1 MDYAMKIN
9 ILKYNIILAIFL
21 IVTSCSDEGD
31 LSNNINENELLNYRE
46 LLNVSYGA
54 GTNQTYDIYLPE
66 GRNEDTKVMILV
78 HGGGWNSGDKSSM
91 SSLINLY
98 KIDFPEVAL
107 VNINYRLSDEDN
119 PPYPMQINDI
129 TTIVEDLKSKKD
141 DYVISDEYGF
151 IGVSAGGHLSLLW
164 SYSFDIDNNVK
175 MVASIVGPTNFRDPA
190 YLNNTNPLLQELLDS
205 YGVNTTISFLE
216 EVSPVHQAKS
226 TSPPTIH
233 FYGGQD
239 PLIPVSQGTSLRD
252 KLNSLNVVNDYTLYP
267 NAGHGWIGTEL
278 LDTWS
283 KIKAFTETQL
293 L

>member
-1 MDYAMKIN
+1 MQMN
-9 ILKYNIILAIFL
+9 ILKHSLLLTLLLIIA
-21 IVTSCSDEGD
+21 SCTEEGD
-31 LSNNINENELLNYRE
+31 LTNSISENELLDYKE
-46 LLNVSYGA
+46 LLNLSYGESS
-54 GTNQTYDIYLPE
+54 NQTYDIYLPE
-66 GRNEDTKVMILV
+66 GRNEDTKVIILV

-91 SSLINLY
+91 LPLINLY
-98 KIDFPEVAL
+98 KVDFPEVAL

-129 TTIVEDLKSKKD
+129 TTIVDDLKSKKD
-141 DYVISDEYGF
+141 DYVISNEYGF
-151 IGVSAGGHLSLLW
+151 LGISAGGHLSLLW

-175 MVASIVGPTNFRDPA
+175 MVASIVGPTNFTDPA
-190 YLNNTNPLLQELLDS
+190 YLNNTNPILQELLDS

-216 EVSPVHQAKS
+216 EVSPVHQAKT

-239 PLIPVSQGTSLRD
+239 PLIPVSQGTNLRD
-252 KLNSLNVVNDYTLYP
+252 KLNSLNVNNDYTLYP
-267 NAGHGWIGTEL
+267 DAGHGWGGTEL

-283 KIKAFTETQL
+283 KLKTFTETQL